1 MPKQK
6 VNRWLLRNQRIRAEN
21 DFNRI
26 MSEYVTYKYGPIAT
40 EVCTFYDQLRDKY
53 PTKNFYKGSRGFKT
67 WVRKQIEEYVD
78 EHPSSGNEKETEPSS
93 DEQVAESV
101 DGNEK
106 ETEHVE
112 SVDGNEK
119 ETEPVVDDVLSQ
131 LVRETVVD
139 EVQAAAFLPPSINEE
154 QQQQLN
160 ELDSIVNQIIADL
173 EAAQDEGIEMDPVQD
188 LECDEELNIP
198 IDVEEATEA
207 ELDKDPL
214 VEWW

>member
-6 VNRWLLRNQRIRAEN
+6 VNRWLLRNQRVRAEN
-21 DFNRI
+21 DFHRV
-26 MSEYVTYKYGPIAT
+26 MCEYVTYKYGPIAT

-78 EHPSSGNEKETEPSS
+78 EHPPSG
-93 DEQVAESV
+93 DEQQVAESA
-101 DGNEK
+101 
-106 ETEHVE
+106 
-112 SVDGNEK
+112 DGNEK

-139 EVQAAAFLPPSINEE
+139 EVQATAFLPPSINEE

-160 ELDSIVNQIIADL
+160 ELDIIVNQIIADL

-207 ELDKDPL
+207 ELDMDPL

>member
-1 MPKQK
+1 M
-6 VNRWLLRNQRIRAEN
+6 V
-21 DFNRI
+21 
-26 MSEYVTYKYGPIAT
+26 
-40 EVCTFYDQLRDKY
+40 FYDQLKDKY

-67 WVRKQIEEYVD
+67 WVKKQIEEYID
-78 EHPSSGNEKETEPSS
+78 EHPSSG
-93 DEQVAESV
+93 DEQVAESA
-101 DGNEK
+101 
-106 ETEHVE
+106 
-112 SVDGNEK
+112 DGNEK

-139 EVQAAAFLPPSINEE
+139 EVQAAAFLPPTINKEQ

-160 ELDSIVNQIIADL
+160 ELDIIVNQIIADL
-173 EAAQDEGIEMDPVQD
+173 EASHDEGIEMDPVQD

-207 ELDKDPL
+207 ELDMDSL